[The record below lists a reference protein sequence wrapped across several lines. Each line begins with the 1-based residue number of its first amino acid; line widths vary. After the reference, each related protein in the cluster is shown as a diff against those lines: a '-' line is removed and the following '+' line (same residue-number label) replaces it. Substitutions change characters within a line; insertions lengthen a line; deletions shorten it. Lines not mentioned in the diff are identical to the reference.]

1 MRMIYTAALT
11 PQENSSGYYARIPDV
26 PGCVTTGCDLP
37 ETLDN
42 IQDALAGCLCV
53 LEDEHQPLPTPRP
66 PEAFEDEPGVVHAL
80 ISVDTLKY
88 RMETDTHAVRKN
100 VSLPAWMLRWPISGV
115 STARRCFRMHF
126 ATCSGGR
133 NVDRTNIYKERPS
146 PGRSFGSTGS
156 KRGAGGMEPS
166 DGSAAFSHLAQSK

>member
-26 PGCVTTGCDLP
+26 PGCVTTGRDLP

-66 PEAFEDEPGVVHAL
+66 PEAFED
-80 ISVDTLKY
+80 TLKY

-100 VSLPAWMLRWPISGV
+100 VSLPAWMATLADQRGVNCSQVLQDALRNL
-115 STARRCFRMHF
+115 F
-126 ATCSGGR
+126 
-133 NVDRTNIYKERPS
+133 
-146 PGRSFGSTGS
+146 GRS
-156 KRGAGGMEPS
+156 
-166 DGSAAFSHLAQSK
+166 

>member
-1 MRMIYTAALT
+1 MRMIYTAALS
-11 PQENSSGYYARIPDV
+11 PKENSNGYYARIPDV
-26 PGCVTTGCDLP
+26 PGCVTTGRDLP

-100 VSLPAWMLRWPISGV
+100 VSLPAWMATLADQRGVNCSQVLQDALRNL
-115 STARRCFRMHF
+115 F
-126 ATCSGGR
+126 GGR

>member
-26 PGCVTTGCDLP
+26 PGCVTTGRDLP

-53 LEDEHQPLPTPRP
+53 LEDERQPLPAPRP

-80 ISVDTLKY
+80 ISPGGVHREAGY
-88 RMETDTHAVRKN
+88 GVHHRA
-100 VSLPAWMLRWPISGV
+100 LPAASRR
-115 STARRCFRMHF
+115 RRCYPRPRRRLR
-126 ATCSGGR
+126 R
-133 NVDRTNIYKERPS
+133 N
-146 PGRSFGSTGS
+146 
-156 KRGAGGMEPS
+156 GARLRAE
-166 DGSAAFSHLAQSK
+166 

>member
-26 PGCVTTGCDLP
+26 PGCVTTGRDLP

-80 ISVDTLKY
+80 LSVAALKY
-88 RMETDTHAVRKN
+88 RLETATHAVRKH
-100 VSLPAWMLRWPISGV
+100 VSLPAWMATLADQRGVNCSQVLQDALRNL
-115 STARRCFRMHF
+115 F
-126 ATCSGGR
+126 
-133 NVDRTNIYKERPS
+133 
-146 PGRSFGSTGS
+146 GRS
-156 KRGAGGMEPS
+156 
-166 DGSAAFSHLAQSK
+166 

>member
-26 PGCVTTGCDLP
+26 PGCVTTGRDLP

-53 LEDEHQPLPTPRP
+53 LEDEHQLLRVPRR
-66 PEAFEDEPGVVHAL
+66 L
-80 ISVDTLKY
+80 S
-88 RMETDTHAVRKN
+88 RM
-100 VSLPAWMLRWPISGV
+100 SPAWCMRSLAWILSNTAWKPIHMPFARMYPFPHGWLRWPISGV

-133 NVDRTNIYKERPS
+133 NVDRTNIYKERPP

>member
-11 PQENSSGYYARIPDV
+11 PQENSSGYYARIPDI
-26 PGCVTTGCDLP
+26 PGCVTTGRDLP

-42 IQDALAGCLCV
+42 IQDALAGWRTSTSHYLLRV
-53 LEDEHQPLPTPRP
+53 PRR
-66 PEAFEDEPGVVHAL
+66 L
-80 ISVDTLKY
+80 S
-88 RMETDTHAVRKN
+88 RM
-100 VSLPAWMLRWPISGV
+100 SPAWCMRSLAWILSNTAWKPIHMPFARMYPFPHGWLRWPISGV

-133 NVDRTNIYKERPS
+133 NVDRTNICKARPS

>member
-26 PGCVTTGCDLP
+26 PGCVTTGRDLP

-42 IQDALAGCLCV
+42 IQDALAGCLCM

-100 VSLPAWMLRWPISGV
+100 VSLPAWMATLADQRGVNCSQVLQDALRNL
-115 STARRCFRMHF
+115 F
-126 ATCSGGR
+126 
-133 NVDRTNIYKERPS
+133 
-146 PGRSFGSTGS
+146 GRS
-156 KRGAGGMEPS
+156 
-166 DGSAAFSHLAQSK
+166 